1 MLKAKTEF
9 SQDLQ
14 ASDQGRSMSGT
25 DTEDAI
31 VEALAELCG
40 SLLSVGDGVRV
51 VVRVRD
57 ARAMRRR
64 RGGSEKPEG

>member
-1 MLKAKTEF
+1 LLRTKSEF

-14 ASDQGRSMSGT
+14 ASDQERSMSGRER
-25 DTEDAI
+25 EDMI

-40 SLLSVGDGVRV
+40 SLLNLGDGVRV

-57 ARAMRRR
+57 ARAMKRRM
-64 RGGSEKPEG
+64 GGSEKTER

>member
-1 MLKAKTEF
+1 MLRSKTEF

-14 ASDQGRSMSGT
+14 PSDQERSISGRERE
-25 DTEDAI
+25 DTI

-40 SLLSVGDGVRV
+40 SLLNVGDGVRV
-51 VVRVRD
+51 VVRVKD

-64 RGGSEKPEG
+64 RGSEKPEG

>member
-1 MLKAKTEF
+1 LLRSKTEF

-14 ASDQGRSMSGT
+14 PSDQERSISGRERE
-25 DTEDAI
+25 DTI

-40 SLLSVGDGVRV
+40 SLLNVGDGVRV
-51 VVRVRD
+51 VVRVKD

-64 RGGSEKPEG
+64 RGSEKPEG

>member
-1 MLKAKTEF
+1 LRSKTEL

-14 ASDQGRSMSGT
+14 ASDQERSMSGRER
-25 DTEDAI
+25 EDMI

-40 SLLSVGDGVRV
+40 SLLNVGDGVRV

-57 ARAMRRR
+57 ARAMKRRL
-64 RGGSEKPEG
+64 GGSEKIER

>member
-1 MLKAKTEF
+1 MLRAKSEL

-14 ASDQGRSMSGT
+14 ALDQERSMSGRER
-25 DTEDAI
+25 EDMI
-31 VEALAELCG
+31 VEALTELCS
-40 SLLSVGDGVRV
+40 SLLNVGDGVRV

-64 RGGSEKPEG
+64 RGGSEKTER

>member
-1 MLKAKTEF
+1 LLRSKTEF

-14 ASDQGRSMSGT
+14 ASDQERSMSGR

-40 SLLSVGDGVRV
+40 SLLNVGDGVRV

-57 ARAMRRR
+57 ARTMGRRR
-64 RGGSEKPEG
+64 EKV